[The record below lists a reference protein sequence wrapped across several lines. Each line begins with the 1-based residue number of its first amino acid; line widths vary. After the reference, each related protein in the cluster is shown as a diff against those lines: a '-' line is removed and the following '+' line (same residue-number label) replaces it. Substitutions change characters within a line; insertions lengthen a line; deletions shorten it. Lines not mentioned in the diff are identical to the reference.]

1 MPRAFAVGD
10 DELVEAERLIRDRMA
25 ELDLDLLSL
34 AAVSNVFRTAT
45 AVRNH
50 MERDVLRRHQLSW
63 SAFTVLFVLRIWGS
77 QESRRLAGEAGI
89 SLTGVLDTLER
100 KGFAERRAVP
110 EDRRRVEVILT
121 PAGNKVVEEVMPAFN
136 REEALV
142 TGDLTDDEMATLAR
156 LLRKILQTT
165 ADLDKR

>member
-1 MPRAFAVGD
+1 
-10 DELVEAERLIRDRMA
+10 
-25 ELDLDLLSL
+25 
-34 AAVSNVFRTAT
+34 
-45 AVRNH
+45 
-50 MERDVLRRHQLSW
+50 
-63 SAFTVLFVLRIWGS
+63 VLRIWGS

-89 SLTGVLDTLER
+89 SGGTLTGVLDTLER

-165 ADLDKR
+165 AALDKR